1 MSYSG
6 YECLKVR
13 SNQGVAFVTIDHPP
27 INLFDMALILE
38 VDRVGR
44 ELEADADVRAVVVDS
59 ADPDFFIA
67 HADVELILAASE
79 EARET
84 PQEPSFFQQMVDRF
98 RTMPKATIALIEGIC
113 RGGGSEFV
121 LSMDMRFAALGKAAL
136 AQPEVA
142 VGIIPGG
149 SGTQRLPRL
158 MGRGRALEVIL
169 GCEDFSAE
177 QAERYGY
184 VNRALPPEEL
194 RPFVENLAYRIASFP
209 AEAIARAKAAVL
221 AAEPP
226 VAPGLTE
233 EARLFDESAAT
244 PAARERMRAFLN
256 AGGQTREV
264 EGVSGAL
271 IASKLDWIRLRS
283 PPIAGV
289 GFRSRPFRPA
299 SPGEATRA
307 GSPAIS
313 RQLAKERKECT
324 RTASWSAEI
333 RAARRA
339 GAGSQANRARNLGA
353 PAPRSRGSQPWWR
366 RSSSPEF
373 PSPTPIPL
381 P

>member
-38 VDRVGR
+38 VDRLGR

-67 HADVELILAASE
+67 HADVELILAASG
-79 EARET
+79 EAREA
-84 PQEPSFFQQMVDRF
+84 PKEPSFFQQMVDRF

-121 LSMDMRFAALGKAAL
+121 LSMDMRFAALGTAVL

-184 VNRALPPEEL
+184 VNRALPAEEL
-194 RPFVENLAYRIASFP
+194 RPFVEDLAYRIASFP
-209 AEAIARAKAAVL
+209 AEAIARAKAAAL
-221 AAEPP
+221 AGEPP

-264 EGVSGAL
+264 EGVSGAFR
-271 IASKLDWIRLRS
+271 ASNLDL
-283 PPIAGV
+283 V
-289 GFRSRPFRPA
+289 
-299 SPGEATRA
+299 
-307 GSPAIS
+307 
-313 RQLAKERKECT
+313 
-324 RTASWSAEI
+324 
-333 RAARRA
+333 
-339 GAGSQANRARNLGA
+339 
-353 PAPRSRGSQPWWR
+353 
-366 RSSSPEF
+366 
-373 PSPTPIPL
+373 PTPTSSE
-381 P
+381 